1 MKGEGMSRQYSI
13 SEIAEQTGLTS
24 DTLRYYE
31 KIGLIPSPQR
41 GPGGSR
47 LYSQEDIGKIHFLL
61 HLKHTEMPLKHIQE
75 YIRVYDDQD
84 EELCYRLLDEHRIR
98 IEAQMAALNE
108 TLVLVKYKL
117 DHFQEI
123 KDG

>member
-1 MKGEGMSRQYSI
+1 MSRQYSI

-75 YIRVYDDQD
+75 YIRAYDDQD

>member
-1 MKGEGMSRQYSI
+1 MSRQYSI

>member
-1 MKGEGMSRQYSI
+1 MSRQYSI
-13 SEIAEQTGLTS
+13 SQIAEQTGLTP

-31 KIGLIPSPQR
+31 KIGLIPSPGR
-41 GPGGSR
+41 GAGGSR
-47 LYSQEDIGKIHFLL
+47 LYTKEDIGKIHFLL
-61 HLKHTEMPLKHIQE
+61 HLKNTEMPLKNIQE
-75 YIRVYDDQD
+75 YIKAYDAQD
-84 EELCYRLLDEHRIR
+84 EELCYRLLEEHRIR

-108 TLVLVKYKL
+108 TLQIVKYKL